1 MMNPKKRVQKDEE
14 ISEVELKPKM
24 LRLDVEATSDSN
36 GICIVVDFL
45 LNSIS

>member
-36 GICIVVDFL
+36 AICIVVDFL

>member
-14 ISEVELKPKM
+14 IPEVELKPKM
-24 LRLDVEATSDSN
+24 LRHDVEATSDSN
-36 GICIVVDFL
+36 GTCIVVDFL